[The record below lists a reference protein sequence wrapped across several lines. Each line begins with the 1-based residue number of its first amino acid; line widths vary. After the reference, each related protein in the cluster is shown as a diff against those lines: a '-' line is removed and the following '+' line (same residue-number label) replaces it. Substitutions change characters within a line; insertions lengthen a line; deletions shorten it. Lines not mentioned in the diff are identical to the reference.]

1 MKFLREK
8 NHEVSNVEKKN
19 NGLHHGCAL
28 LKLHKTLRKQNTN
41 IQTAVSLYPL
51 VFPNIAVAGISPK
64 MSVFKNLCI
73 FNMVHFSPS
82 MGLHRPIHSRY
93 VGCVGCVGLQVVQW
107 QHGRSVARG
116 ERQRGPSRHRIG
128 SSKRWKIFEPGKKLQ
143 VEHLLKDNC
152 SLHILLTI
160 VSVASM
166 CNYTVWLG
174 CCFLLEI

>member
-8 NHEVSNVEKKN
+8 HHEVSNVEKKN

-51 VFPNIAVAGISPK
+51 VFPNIAVAGISSK
-64 MSVFKNLCI
+64 ISVFKHLCI
-73 FNMVHFSPS
+73 CNMVPFSPS

-93 VGCVGCVGLQVVQW
+93 VGCVGCVGPQVVQW

-116 ERQRGPSRHRIG
+116 ERQPGTSRHRYEAPKDGEILSREKNCRLSTCWRITVPFISYWLSSFG
-128 SSKRWKIFEPGKKLQ
+128 S
-143 VEHLLKDNC
+143 
-152 SLHILLTI
+152 
-160 VSVASM
+160 
-166 CNYTVWLG
+166 
-174 CCFLLEI
+174 